1 MKLATNCRKL
11 ARLCDL
17 QTQLLSENI
26 CVLGLS
32 KMQIRRFVATH
43 QNHVE
48 VGELC
53 CSYYIRWSCSSLTPS
68 L

>member
-32 KMQIRRFVATH
+32 KTEIRRFVATR

-53 CSYYIRWSCSSLTPS
+53 
-68 L
+68 